1 MRSSTISVKE
11 DFTYEFTNTIARL
24 VRIVAQEMKDKA
36 VDKDI
41 NEVKRLTK
49 VLEKVIALES
59 L

>member
-24 VRIVAQEMKDKA
+24 VHIVAQEMKDKA

-41 NEVKRLTK
+41 NEVKHLTK
-49 VLEKVIALES
+49 VLEKVIDLES